1 VPWIVEGCN
10 DPAFVRFTIDVP
22 HPYTADDARRFI
34 DLCARAWDE
43 RRRAPFAIAEAATG
57 AGLGLIDLHLF
68 RDDATLASVGYW
80 VGPHARGRG
89 AATRALRLVASWA
102 FAELGIERLQLT
114 THPDNVASQ
123 RVAERAGFTRE
134 GLLRSYLAIPRGR
147 RDSLM
152 YSLLPGDL
160 EG

>member
-22 HPYTADDARRFI
+22 YPYRPDDARRFVER
-34 DLCARAWDE
+34 CAAAWDE
-43 RRRAPFAIAEAATG
+43 GRRAPFAIAEAATG
-57 AGLGLIDLHLF
+57 AGLGVIDLHLF
-68 RDDATLASVGYW
+68 RDDPTLANVGYW
-80 VGPHARGRG
+80 IGPAERGRG
-89 AATRALRLVASWA
+89 AATRALRLVAPWA
-102 FAELGIERLQLT
+102 FTELGIERLQLT
-114 THPDNVASQ
+114 THPANEASQ

-134 GLLRSYLAIPRGR
+134 GLLRGYLPIPGGR

-160 EG
+160 DG